1 MVAKACADDNM
12 ADTSRSGK
20 REEQTMGWRVLDRT
34 LNLVVCVIYA
44 VLTLIAFA
52 QVVVR
57 YLLGGSIPWSEEAA
71 RFLFIWLAFLGFSVT
86 MNRGGHVGVD
96 VLVAMLPGKAR
107 KAAALFCDSLIVGF
121 LIFFIV
127 KGMDVVQVTLYNRSP
142 AMQISMGYVYII
154 LPLSAALLILYTLR
168 VARRHWAGDFGP
180 WK

>member
-1 MVAKACADDNM
+1 M
-12 ADTSRSGK
+12 A
-20 REEQTMGWRVLDRT
+20 WRVLDRT
-34 LNLVVCVIYA
+34 LNLTVCVLYA
-44 VLTLIAFA
+44 TLTVIAFA

-71 RFLFIWLAFLGFSVT
+71 RFLFIWLSFLGFSLT

-96 VLVAMLPGKAR
+96 FFVALFPAKVR
-107 KAAALFCDSLIVGF
+107 RAAALLCDTLIVGF
-121 LIFFIV
+121 LIFFMV
-127 KGMDVVQVTLYNRSP
+127 KGMDVIQVTLNNRSP
-142 AMQISMGYVYII
+142 AMQISMGYVYLI

>member
-1 MVAKACADDNM
+1 MVDK
-12 ADTSRSGK
+12 SRSGHG
-20 REEQTMGWRVLDRT
+20 EEQAMGWRVLDRT
-34 LNLVVCVIYA
+34 LNLAVCVIYA
-44 VLTLIAFA
+44 ALTVIAFA

-71 RFLFIWLAFLGFSVT
+71 RFLFIWLSFLGFSVT

-96 VLVAMLPGKAR
+96 FVVGMFPVKVR
-107 KAAALFCDSLIVGF
+107 TIAALSCDTLIVGF
-121 LIFFIV
+121 LVFFIFR
-127 KGMDVVQVTLYNRSP
+127 GMDVVRVTLYNRSP
-142 AMQISMGYVYII
+142 AMQISMGYVYLI